1 MENEFDKTLNFE
13 FIIQIY
19 KLGIFPMAKD
29 RHDKKVYFIN
39 PKKRALM
46 PIREFH
52 VPKSFKR
59 FLKKKP
65 FFVTINS
72 NFREIINKCATEN
85 RSETWIN
92 KIIEDK
98 FNELHELGI
107 AHSIECWKN
116 NEIVGGIYG
125 ISIGGCFFAES
136 MFSKV
141 SNASKFTSDGSITIN
156 VEKKEPDRIYVVVSD
171 TGIGMTPAQQKK
183 LFKEFSQADKTT
195 SIKYGGT
202 GLGLSITKKLC
213 ELIDVLLSDDLR
225 RTRMGHNAYRW
236 VSANSGATDRQVEL
250 IKDLIRSS
258 IDS

>member
-141 SNASKFTSDGSITIN
+141 SNASKFALINLVARLHSLNYSILDIQFIN
-156 VEKKEPDRIYVVVSD
+156 QHLRQFGAYEVSQN
-171 TGIGMTPAQQKK
+171 IFKKK
-183 LFKEFSQADKTT
+183 LAMCIDKKINFQSLSVEDEDLFENVLNFLQDINET
-195 SIKYGGT
+195 S
-202 GLGLSITKKLC
+202 
-213 ELIDVLLSDDLR
+213 
-225 RTRMGHNAYRW
+225 
-236 VSANSGATDRQVEL
+236 
-250 IKDLIRSS
+250 
-258 IDS
+258 

>member
-141 SNASKFTSDGSITIN
+141 SNASKFALINLVARLHYLNYSILDIQFIN
-156 VEKKEPDRIYVVVSD
+156 QHLRQFGAYEVSQN
-171 TGIGMTPAQQKK
+171 IFKKK
-183 LFKEFSQADKTT
+183 LAMCIDKKINFQSLSVEDEDLFENVLNFLQDINET
-195 SIKYGGT
+195 S
-202 GLGLSITKKLC
+202 
-213 ELIDVLLSDDLR
+213 
-225 RTRMGHNAYRW
+225 
-236 VSANSGATDRQVEL
+236 
-250 IKDLIRSS
+250 
-258 IDS
+258 

>member
-1 MENEFDKTLNFE
+1 MENEFDKTLNYE

-29 RHDKKVYFIN
+29 RHDKKIYFVN
-39 PKKRALM
+39 PKKRALL

-52 VPKSFKR
+52 VSKSLKR

-141 SNASKFTSDGSITIN
+141 SNASKFALINLVARLHSLKYSILDIQFMN
-156 VEKKEPDRIYVVVSD
+156 QHLRQFGAYEVSQN
-171 TGIGMTPAQQKK
+171 IFKKK
-183 LFKEFSQADKTT
+183 LDMCIDKKINFQ
-195 SIKYGGT
+195 S
-202 GLGLSITKKLC
+202 LSIEDEDLF
-213 ELIDVLLSDDLR
+213 ENVLNFLQEINETS
-225 RTRMGHNAYRW
+225 
-236 VSANSGATDRQVEL
+236 
-250 IKDLIRSS
+250 
-258 IDS
+258 

>member
-1 MENEFDKTLNFE
+1 MENEFDKTLNYE

-19 KLGIFPMAKD
+19 KLGIFPMARD
-29 RHDKKVYFIN
+29 RHDKKIYFIN
-39 PKKRALM
+39 PKKRALI

-52 VPKSFKR
+52 VSKSFKR

-141 SNASKFTSDGSITIN
+141 SNASKFALINLVARLHYLNYSILDIQFIN
-156 VEKKEPDRIYVVVSD
+156 QHLRQFGAYEVSQN
-171 TGIGMTPAQQKK
+171 IFKKK
-183 LFKEFSQADKTT
+183 LDMCIDKKINFQSLSVEDEDLFENVLNFLQDINET
-195 SIKYGGT
+195 S
-202 GLGLSITKKLC
+202 
-213 ELIDVLLSDDLR
+213 
-225 RTRMGHNAYRW
+225 
-236 VSANSGATDRQVEL
+236 
-250 IKDLIRSS
+250 
-258 IDS
+258 